1 METNYMESNYIF
13 VPIGIDCCIAYQ
25 LQKLNL
31 RHFSLPLD
39 WIYIKNISSVIEL
52 FNDNFLYFLDIT
64 MYEIIKIK
72 SNNFSYNKTNEISQY
87 KLKHKKYNIILPHEL
102 QSLEPDKIQLFINR
116 YNRRIKRLF
125 ELNNQ
130 SKKIIFIRLGFTK
143 ELKLIDKLNNSL
155 SKYFTNYELKF
166 IDLST
171 LEKTIDWK
179 RNEINW
185 LKYFTIYKD
194 K

>member
-1 METNYMESNYIF
+1 MESNYIY

-25 LQKLNL
+25 LKKLNL

-39 WIYIKNISSVIEL
+39 WSYIKNISSVIEM
-52 FNDNFLYFLDIT
+52 FNDNFLSFLDIS

-102 QSLEPDKIQLFINR
+102 KSLDANEIQLFINR
-116 YNRRIKRLF
+116 YDRRIKRLF
-125 ELNNQ
+125 ELYNQ
-130 SKKIIFIRLGFTK
+130 PTKIIFIRLGFTK
-143 ELKLIDKLNNSL
+143 ELKLLDELNNSL
-155 SKYFTNYELKF
+155 SKYFSNYELKF
-166 IDLST
+166 IDLSK

-185 LKYFTIYKD
+185 IKYF
-194 K
+194 